1 MNELIRAA
9 EIRVIADDGEQLGV
23 MTPADAI
30 ERAQSVGLDLVE
42 VAPGSKPPVCRI
54 MDYGRYKY
62 ERKKKMGKSKGHAA
76 SLKEVKLRPRTDQHD
91 LDFKLKNA
99 RRFLTDGDKVKVT
112 VMYRGR
118 EMVHREFGYKQLDQV
133 RDLLA
138 DIANVEN
145 PPRME
150 GRFLSMI
157 LVPMREAIEAL
168 QRAEAAEK
176 TGGKKPNAA
185 SEPKVEEPEPV
196 AKAGSDQSEEPSE
209 GGETADVDKA
219 ADKAAENADNAE
231 NVDKVEKTERVVEAA
246 AAEAE

>member
-1 MNELIRAA
+1 MNELIISS

-23 MTPADAI
+23 MTPSDALT
-30 ERAQSVGLDLVE
+30 RAQEVGLDLVE

-62 ERKKKMGKSKGHAA
+62 ERKKKMGKNKGHTA

-99 RRFLTDGDKVKVT
+99 RRFLIDGDKVKVT

-118 EMVHREFGYKQLDQV
+118 EMVHREFGYRQLKHV
-133 RDLLA
+133 TELLS

-157 LVPMREAIEAL
+157 LVPNREAIAEIRRAQASGKASGEETPEAAAETEPPTAGDL
-168 QRAEAAEK
+168 GDAEATPPMTGASGDAEAAK
-176 TGGKKPNAA
+176 DAN
-185 SEPKVEEPEPV
+185 S
-196 AKAGSDQSEEPSE
+196 
-209 GGETADVDKA
+209 
-219 ADKAAENADNAE
+219 N
-231 NVDKVEKTERVVEAA
+231 
-246 AAEAE
+246 

>member
-1 MNELIRAA
+1 MNELILSP
-9 EIRVIADDGEQLGV
+9 EIRVISDDGEQLGV
-23 MTPADAI
+23 MTPSDALA
-30 ERAQSVGLDLVE
+30 RAQEVGLDLVE

-62 ERKKKMGKSKGHAA
+62 ERKKKMGKNKGHTAT
-76 SLKEVKLRPRTDQHD
+76 LKEVKLRPRTDQHD

-118 EMVHREFGYKQLDQV
+118 EMVHREFGYRQLEHV
-133 RDLLA
+133 TELLS

-157 LVPMREAIEAL
+157 LVPNREAIAEMARREIASGDASEAEPAKAVETEL
-168 QRAEAAEK
+168 AAGVEAKKAAGDSGAAEAAE
-176 TGGKKPNAA
+176 
-185 SEPKVEEPEPV
+185 
-196 AKAGSDQSEEPSE
+196 
-209 GGETADVDKA
+209 
-219 ADKAAENADNAE
+219 AENNH
-231 NVDKVEKTERVVEAA
+231 
-246 AAEAE
+246 

>member
-1 MNELIRAA
+1 MNELINAA

-23 MTPADAI
+23 MTPEDAI
-30 ERAQSVGLDLVE
+30 ERAQAVGLDLVE

-62 ERKKKMGKSKGHAA
+62 ERKKKLGKSKGHAA

-118 EMVHREFGYKQLDQV
+118 EMVHREFGYKQLDHV
-133 RDLLA
+133 RELLA

-157 LVPMREAIEAL
+157 LVPIREAIAEL

-176 TGGKKPNAA
+176 KARDKPDA
-185 SEPKVEEPEPV
+185 S
-196 AKAGSDQSEEPSE
+196 
-209 GGETADVDKA
+209 GESKA
-219 ADKAAENADNAE
+219 A
-231 NVDKVEKTERVVEAA
+231 KVEKVERVENVESA

>member
-1 MNELIRAA
+1 MNELISSP

-23 MTPADAI
+23 MTPSDALA
-30 ERAQSVGLDLVE
+30 RAQEVGLDLVE

-62 ERKKKMGKSKGHAA
+62 ERKKKMGKNKGHTA

-99 RRFLTDGDKVKVT
+99 RRFLIDGDKVKVT

-118 EMVHREFGYKQLDQV
+118 EMVHREFGYRQLEHV
-133 RDLLA
+133 TELLS
-138 DIANVEN
+138 DIANIEN

-157 LVPMREAIEAL
+157 LVPNREAIAEMARREQTRHEAAEAKPVKAGGTKKKAADSAA
-168 QRAEAAEK
+168 AEAAE
-176 TGGKKPNAA
+176 
-185 SEPKVEEPEPV
+185 
-196 AKAGSDQSEEPSE
+196 
-209 GGETADVDKA
+209 
-219 ADKAAENADNAE
+219 AENSG
-231 NVDKVEKTERVVEAA
+231 
-246 AAEAE
+246 

>member
-1 MNELIRAA
+1 MNELIISP
-9 EIRVIADDGEQLGV
+9 EIRVISDEGEQLGV
-23 MTPADAI
+23 MTPSDALA
-30 ERAQSVGLDLVE
+30 RAQEVGLDLVE

-62 ERKKKMGKSKGHAA
+62 ERKKKMGKNKGHTAT
-76 SLKEVKLRPRTDQHD
+76 LKEVKLRPRTDQHD

-118 EMVHREFGYKQLDQV
+118 EMVHREFGYRQLEHV
-133 RDLLA
+133 TELLS

-157 LVPMREAIEAL
+157 LVPNREAIAEMARRGSTSAAASAKAGEAESAGRAKTK
-168 QRAEAAEK
+168 QAAGESGTAEAAE
-176 TGGKKPNAA
+176 A
-185 SEPKVEEPEPV
+185 E
-196 AKAGSDQSEEPSE
+196 
-209 GGETADVDKA
+209 DKQ
-219 ADKAAENADNAE
+219 
-231 NVDKVEKTERVVEAA
+231 
-246 AAEAE
+246 

>member
-1 MNELIRAA
+1 MNELIISP
-9 EIRVIADDGEQLGV
+9 EIRVISDDGEQLGV
-23 MTPADAI
+23 MTPSDALA
-30 ERAQSVGLDLVE
+30 RAQEVGLDLVE

-62 ERKKKMGKSKGHAA
+62 ERKKKMGKNKGHTAT
-76 SLKEVKLRPRTDQHD
+76 LKEVKLRPRTDQHD

-118 EMVHREFGYKQLDQV
+118 EMVHREFGYRQLEHV
-133 RDLLA
+133 TELLS

-157 LVPMREAIEAL
+157 LVPNREAIAEMVRRESASAGASEAGAAKAGETEL
-168 QRAEAAEK
+168 AARAKANKAAGDSGATEAAE
-176 TGGKKPNAA
+176 
-185 SEPKVEEPEPV
+185 
-196 AKAGSDQSEEPSE
+196 
-209 GGETADVDKA
+209 
-219 ADKAAENADNAE
+219 ADN
-231 NVDKVEKTERVVEAA
+231 NH
-246 AAEAE
+246 

>member
-1 MNELIRAA
+1 MNELIISS

-23 MTPADAI
+23 MTPSDAL
-30 ERAQSVGLDLVE
+30 ERAREVGLDLVE

-62 ERKKKMGKSKGHAA
+62 ERKKKMGKSKGHTA

-99 RRFLTDGDKVKVT
+99 RRFLVDGDKVKVT

-118 EMVHREFGYKQLDQV
+118 EMVHREFGYRQLKLV
-133 RDLLA
+133 TELLS

-157 LVPMREAIEAL
+157 LVPNREAIAEVRRAQASSKAPDPEEPVAGAEKESPMTGDPGDVEAAPPMTGDPEV
-168 QRAEAAEK
+168 AEAAE
-176 TGGKKPNAA
+176 
-185 SEPKVEEPEPV
+185 
-196 AKAGSDQSEEPSE
+196 
-209 GGETADVDKA
+209 GEST
-219 ADKAAENADNAE
+219 N
-231 NVDKVEKTERVVEAA
+231 
-246 AAEAE
+246 